1 MKLTKQYK
9 KDALLYSKKKDGVVW
24 TINFTD
30 DYIAHRTL
38 MSIVKD
44 EYRRTKIRLEALYMD
59 GELLYELGDTKIE
72 IDDFYYIL
80 SDDKS

>member
-9 KDALLYSKKKDGVVW
+9 KDALFYSKKKDGVVW
-24 TINFTD
+24 MINFTD

-38 MSIVKD
+38 MNLVKD
-44 EYRRTKIRLEALYMD
+44 EYKNTKIRLESLYMY
-59 GELLYELGDTKIE
+59 GKLIYKRGDTKLE

-80 SDDKS
+80 SDD

>member
-38 MSIVKD
+38 MSIIKD
-44 EYRRTKIRLEALYMD
+44 EYRRTKIKLESLYMD

-80 SDDKS
+80 SDD

>member
-9 KDALLYSKKKDGVVW
+9 KDALFYSKKKDGVVW
-24 TINFTD
+24 MINFTD

-38 MSIVKD
+38 MNLVKD
-44 EYRRTKIRLEALYMD
+44 EYKNTKIRLESLYMY
-59 GELLYELGDTKIE
+59 GKLIYKRGDTKLE

-80 SDDKS
+80 SDN

>member
-80 SDDKS
+80 SDD

>member
-9 KDALLYSKKKDGVVW
+9 KDALLYSKKKDGAVW

-38 MSIVKD
+38 MSIIKD
-44 EYRRTKIRLEALYMD
+44 EYRRTKIKLESLYMD

-80 SDDKS
+80 SDD

>member
-9 KDALLYSKKKDGVVW
+9 KDALFYSKKKDGVVW
-24 TINFTD
+24 IINFTD

-38 MSIVKD
+38 MNLVKD
-44 EYRRTKIRLEALYMD
+44 EYKNTKIRLESLYMY
-59 GELLYELGDTKIE
+59 GKLIYKRGDTKLE

-80 SDDKS
+80 SDD

>member
-9 KDALLYSKKKDGVVW
+9 KDALFYSKKKDGVVW
-24 TINFTD
+24 IINFTD

-38 MSIVKD
+38 MNLVRD
-44 EYRRTKIRLEALYMD
+44 EYKNTKIRLESLYMD
-59 GELLYELGDTKIE
+59 GKLMYKRGDTKLE

-80 SDDKS
+80 SDD

>member
-9 KDALLYSKKKDGVVW
+9 KDALFYSKKKDGVVW
-24 TINFTD
+24 IINFTD

-38 MSIVKD
+38 MNLVKD
-44 EYRRTKIRLEALYMD
+44 EYKNTKIRLEALYMD

-80 SDDKS
+80 SDD

>member
-24 TINFTD
+24 IINFTD

-38 MSIVKD
+38 MNLVKD
-44 EYRRTKIRLEALYMD
+44 EYKNTKIRLESLYMY
-59 GELLYELGDTKIE
+59 GKLIYKRGDTKLE

-80 SDDKS
+80 SDN

>member
-9 KDALLYSKKKDGVVW
+9 KDALFYSKKKDGVVW
-24 TINFTD
+24 IINFTD

-38 MSIVKD
+38 MNLVKD
-44 EYRRTKIRLEALYMD
+44 EYKNTKIRLESLYMY
-59 GELLYELGDTKIE
+59 GKLIYKRGDTKLE

-80 SDDKS
+80 SDN

>member
-9 KDALLYSKKKDGVVW
+9 KDALLYSKKIDGVVW
-24 TINFTD
+24 MINFTD

-38 MSIVKD
+38 MNLIRD
-44 EYRRTKIRLEALYMD
+44 EYRNTKIRLEALYID

-72 IDDFYYIL
+72 IDDFHYIL
-80 SDDKS
+80 SDD

>member
-1 MKLTKQYK
+1 MKLIKQYK
-9 KDALLYSKKKDGVVW
+9 TGALYYSKKKDGVVW

-38 MSIVKD
+38 MNLVRD
-44 EYRRTKIRLEALYMD
+44 EYRQTKIRLEALYMD
-59 GELLYELGDTKIE
+59 GELLYKLGDTKIE

>member
-9 KDALLYSKKKDGVVW
+9 KDALFYSKKKDGVVW
-24 TINFTD
+24 MINFTD

-38 MSIVKD
+38 MNLVRD
-44 EYRRTKIRLEALYMD
+44 EYKDTKIRLESLYMY
-59 GELLYELGDTKIE
+59 GKLIYKRGDTKLE

-80 SDDKS
+80 SDN